1 MQCHDAVGV
10 PSLVI
15 RQPGQIMA
23 PNISLLLLNHP
34 LTCTVKLES
43 PYCHWHIVSIDC
55 RYLNTKRQIAI
66 PVLLTALIQIGEG
79 VDC

>member
-43 PYCHWHIVSIDC
+43 PRAPGKWPD
-55 RYLNTKRQIAI
+55 
-66 PVLLTALIQIGEG
+66 ALAKSAGLG
-79 VDC
+79 